1 MKKLINIGKFSVL
14 FIFLMFDDLTYK
26 LESVLKKI
34 RGQGKI
40 SEKNIDESLR
50 EVRRIL
56 FDADVN
62 YKVVTNFLS
71 KVKEKSLGQ
80 NVINSI
86 TPGQLI
92 VKIINDELISL
103 LGSEKVDIEFSNDIP
118 SVILIVGLQGSG
130 KTTFTA
136 KLAKYIKSKGRNPI
150 IAACDIYRPA
160 AIEQIKVLG
169 KQIEIPVYSEA
180 SDDVVKI
187 AKNAV
192 IEAKQNAKDTL
203 IIDTAGRLSIDE
215 KMMNEVAGLKD
226 ALNPKEILFV
236 VDSMTG
242 QDAVNTAKAFHDKL
256 DYTGIVLTKLDGDT
270 KGGAAIS
277 IRAIVNEPVKFV
289 GVGEKLD
296 AIEQFF
302 PERMASR
309 ILGMGDI
316 VSFVEKAQEE
326 LDLSEAAKLEEK
338 YRKNTF
344 DFDDYL
350 SQIRQIKKMGSISS
364 ILSMLPGAGS
374 ALKNTEVDEKI
385 FVKIEAIILSMTLIE
400 RSNPKLLNGS
410 RRRRIANG
418 SGSTIQDVNKL
429 IKQFEDMKKMMK
441 SMNFNKM
448 RGMMKKMNVPANM
461 LGKMKI
467 N

>member
-1 MKKLINIGKFSVL
+1 
-14 FIFLMFDDLTYK
+14 MFDDLTYK

-215 KMMNEVAGLKD
+215 KMME
-226 ALNPKEILFV
+226 
-236 VDSMTG
+236 
-242 QDAVNTAKAFHDKL
+242 
-256 DYTGIVLTKLDGDT
+256 
-270 KGGAAIS
+270 
-277 IRAIVNEPVKFV
+277 
-289 GVGEKLD
+289 
-296 AIEQFF
+296 
-302 PERMASR
+302 
-309 ILGMGDI
+309 
-316 VSFVEKAQEE
+316 
-326 LDLSEAAKLEEK
+326 
-338 YRKNTF
+338 
-344 DFDDYL
+344 
-350 SQIRQIKKMGSISS
+350 
-364 ILSMLPGAGS
+364 
-374 ALKNTEVDEKI
+374 
-385 FVKIEAIILSMTLIE
+385 
-400 RSNPKLLNGS
+400 
-410 RRRRIANG
+410 
-418 SGSTIQDVNKL
+418 
-429 IKQFEDMKKMMK
+429 
-441 SMNFNKM
+441 
-448 RGMMKKMNVPANM
+448 
-461 LGKMKI
+461 
-467 N
+467 